1 MNCVEALG
9 SLFYIIHMR
18 TFRESTQIF
27 CSSLNGAQLALLHAP
42 TLGCVGNGGEDGC
55 GGGGSSGGDGCGGGR
70 PSELDGCGCGG
81 GAGTGRAPAGA
92 REATAARASMAARG
106 QAAGAM
112 ARAATIGM
120 AAATTAVT
128 TAAAAGDSVAGDS
141 PVALR
146 CVDACAR
153 GEEAGES
160 GCSTSLWTHKLV
172 SGSSRSYLDGS
183 CRWSR

>member
-1 MNCVEALG
+1 
-9 SLFYIIHMR
+9 MR
-18 TFRESTQIF
+18 TFPESTQIF
-27 CSSLNGAQLALLHAP
+27 CSGLNGAQLALLHAP
-42 TLGCVGNGGEDGC
+42 TLGSVGNGGEGGC

-70 PSELDGCGCGG
+70 PSEWDGCGCGG
-81 GAGTGRAPAGA
+81 GAGTWRAPAVA
-92 REATAARASMAARG
+92 RENIAARASMAARG

-120 AAATTAVT
+120 AAQTTAVT